1 MEGLV
6 KAAPVLQG
14 AVIGVLT
21 LCALSALQF
30 RGHESVD
37 FFGSRFEGPT
47 PSLVLPDDTGGNF
60 DLATRHEGVT
70 LVTFGY
76 THCPDV
82 CPTILADLR
91 AMLLRLGP
99 QAPRV
104 QVVFVT
110 LDPKRDTAATL
121 REYLSSFAPEEGRAF
136 VGLVGDKVSTAAAAR
151 GWGVTSR
158 PAEGGRFFD
167 HTATVVAI
175 DGHGRARLR
184 YGIGQIDDAPH
195 VARDVERL
203 LRDG

>member
-1 MEGLV
+1 M
-6 KAAPVLQG
+6 KAASFFRG
-14 AVIGVLT
+14 AVIGVT
-21 LCALSALQF
+21 ALVAAAAFTS
-30 RGHESVD
+30 RERDPSD
-37 FFGSRFEGPT
+37 FFGSRFEDPT
-47 PSLVLPDDTGGNF
+47 PSLVLPDDTGGSF
-60 DLATRHEGVT
+60 DLAARHEGVT

-91 AMLLRLGP
+91 AVLDRLGQ
-99 QAPRV
+99 QAARV

-121 REYLSSFAPEEGRAF
+121 RGYLSSFAPADGRAF
-136 VGLVGDKVSTAAAAR
+136 VGLVGNEVSTAAAAR

-158 PAEGGRFFD
+158 PAAGDRFFD

-184 YGIGQIDDAPH
+184 YGVGQIDNASR